1 MTDVSKTVYVGEWE
15 LYPCEGKV
23 YIQSTTHPKI
33 VLTDAEA
40 MHVWHLLNVWVERNA
55 RRVEGDLLKDPAH
68 RLARYNTNHEV
79 WDVL

>member
-1 MTDVSKTVYVGEWE
+1 MTDVSKTVYAGEWE
-15 LYPCEGKV
+15 LYPCKGKV

-33 VLTDAEA
+33 VLTEDEA
-40 MHVWHLLNVWVERNA
+40 TQVWHLLNVWVERNA
-55 RRVEGDLLKDPAH
+55 RRVEGDLLKDPTH